1 MLKRHEHLRILWLL
15 PVLADVLPLL
25 WGGLDSCVDKAA
37 QSGWIQISLES
48 TFFEVNA

>member
-37 QSGWIQISLES
+37 QSGWIQI
-48 TFFEVNA
+48 FFWIKIFKVNA